1 MHVITISIR
10 IIHTLNR
17 QGNMFYFNI
26 HIDTHRERKDT
37 IFRGETQNLKNL
49 FRFEGD
55 NTGSRL
61 FD

>member
-1 MHVITISIR
+1 
-10 IIHTLNR
+10 
-17 QGNMFYFNI
+17 MFYFNI

-49 FRFEGD
+49 FKFEGD
-55 NTGSRL
+55 NTGGQILREAD